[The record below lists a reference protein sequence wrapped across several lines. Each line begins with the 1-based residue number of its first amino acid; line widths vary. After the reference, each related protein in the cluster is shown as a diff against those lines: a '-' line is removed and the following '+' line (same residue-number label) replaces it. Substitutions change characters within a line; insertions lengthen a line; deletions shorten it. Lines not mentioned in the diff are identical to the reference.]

1 MGKVLNFL
9 GKKVT
14 DTLSGVLLDLHKLA
28 KEIEETDFEKE
39 FNTMKQTF
47 KDLLKKKDDEYVL
60 EVKYDRET
68 QTLQFKIEDD
78 TLTVIVEEK
87 TENGNFNSKSTT
99 TVTIPSDVLVD
110 KITQEYDSENKIM
123 FFKMKKTNVEEQPTT
138 FSMRRTETV
147 EEEFEPIGET
157 KPKEENEVEIV
168 VETPKTKS
176 NKPMTSDELLKVIVG
191 MYKDGASFR
200 AISKEVGL
208 SDKTVAKY
216 IKRVLNKG

>member
-47 KDLLKKKDDEYVL
+47 KDLLKKKDNEYVL

-68 QTLQFKIEDD
+68 QTLKFKIEDD

-123 FFKMKKTNVEEQPTT
+123 FFKMKKTNVEEQPT
-138 FSMRRTETV
+138 V

-157 KPKEENEVEIV
+157 QPKEEIV
-168 VETPKTKS
+168 VETPKS

-200 AISKEVGL
+200 TISKEVGL

>member
-28 KEIEETDFEKE
+28 KEIEETDFEQE

-47 KDLLKKKDDEYVL
+47 KDLLKKKDNEYVL

-123 FFKMKKTNVEEQPTT
+123 LFKMKKTNVEEQPT
-138 FSMRRTETV
+138 V

-157 KPKEENEVEIV
+157 QPKEEIV
-168 VETPKTKS
+168 VETQKS

-216 IKRVLNKG
+216 IKRVLNKE

>member
-47 KDLLKKKDDEYVL
+47 KDLLKKKDNEYVL

-123 FFKMKKTNVEEQPTT
+123 LFKMKKTNVEEQPTT
-138 FSMRRTETV
+138 FSMRRTETL

-157 KPKEENEVEIV
+157 QPKEEIV
-168 VETPKTKS
+168 VETTKS
-176 NKPMTSDELLKVIVG
+176 NKPMTSDELLKIIVG

>member
-123 FFKMKKTNVEEQPTT
+123 LFKMKKTNVEEQPT
-138 FSMRRTETV
+138 V

-157 KPKEENEVEIV
+157 QPKEEIV
-168 VETPKTKS
+168 VETPKS

>member
-1 MGKVLNFL
+1 LNFL

-123 FFKMKKTNVEEQPTT
+123 LFKMKKTNVEEQPT
-138 FSMRRTETV
+138 V

-157 KPKEENEVEIV
+157 QPKEEIV
-168 VETPKTKS
+168 VETPKS

>member
-123 FFKMKKTNVEEQPTT
+123 LFKMKKTNVEEQPT
-138 FSMRRTETV
+138 V

-157 KPKEENEVEIV
+157 QPKEEIV
-168 VETPKTKS
+168 VETPKS
-176 NKPMTSDELLKVIVG
+176 NKPMSSDELLKVIVG

>member
-68 QTLQFKIEDD
+68 QTLKFKIEDD

-123 FFKMKKTNVEEQPTT
+123 LFKMKKTNVEEQPT
-138 FSMRRTETV
+138 V

-157 KPKEENEVEIV
+157 QPKEEIV
-168 VETPKTKS
+168 VEIPKS

-216 IKRVLNKG
+216 IKRVLNKE

>member
-47 KDLLKKKDDEYVL
+47 KDLLKKKDNEYVL

-123 FFKMKKTNVEEQPTT
+123 LFKMKKTNVEEQPT
-138 FSMRRTETV
+138 V

-157 KPKEENEVEIV
+157 QPKEEIV
-168 VETPKTKS
+168 VETPKS

>member
-47 KDLLKKKDDEYVL
+47 KDLLKKKDNEYVL

-123 FFKMKKTNVEEQPTT
+123 LFKMKKTNVEEQPT
-138 FSMRRTETV
+138 V

-157 KPKEENEVEIV
+157 QPKEEIV
-168 VETPKTKS
+168 VETPKS

-200 AISKEVGL
+200 TISKEVGL

>member
-47 KDLLKKKDDEYVL
+47 KDLLKKKDNEYVL

-87 TENGNFNSKSTT
+87 TENGNFNSKSTI

-123 FFKMKKTNVEEQPTT
+123 LFKMKKTNVEEQPT
-138 FSMRRTETV
+138 V

-157 KPKEENEVEIV
+157 QPKEEIV
-168 VETPKTKS
+168 VETPKS

-200 AISKEVGL
+200 TISKEVGL

>member
-47 KDLLKKKDDEYVL
+47 KDLLKKKNDEYIL

-123 FFKMKKTNVEEQPTT
+123 LFKMKKTNVEEQPTA
-138 FSMRRTETV
+138 

-157 KPKEENEVEIV
+157 QPKEEIV
-168 VETPKTKS
+168 VETPKS

>member
-14 DTLSGVLLDLHKLA
+14 NTLSGVLLDLHKLA

-47 KDLLKKKDDEYVL
+47 KDLLKKKDNEYVL
-60 EVKYDRET
+60 EVKYDREA

-123 FFKMKKTNVEEQPTT
+123 FFKMKKTNVEEQPT
-138 FSMRRTETV
+138 V

-157 KPKEENEVEIV
+157 QPKEEIV
-168 VETPKTKS
+168 VETPKS

>member
-47 KDLLKKKDDEYVL
+47 KDLLKKKNDEYVL

-123 FFKMKKTNVEEQPTT
+123 LFKMKKTNVEEQPT
-138 FSMRRTETV
+138 V

-157 KPKEENEVEIV
+157 QPKEEIV
-168 VETPKTKS
+168 VETPKS

>member
-87 TENGNFNSKSTT
+87 KENGDFKSTT

-123 FFKMKKTNVEEQPTT
+123 LFKMKKTNVEEQPTT
-138 FSMRRTETV
+138 FSMRINKTV
-147 EEEFEPIGET
+147 EEEFEQIGET
-157 KPKEENEVEIV
+157 QPKEENEVEIV

-216 IKRVLNKG
+216 IKRVLNKE

>member
-47 KDLLKKKDDEYVL
+47 KDLLKKKDNEYVL

-123 FFKMKKTNVEEQPTT
+123 LFKMKKTNVEEQPT
-138 FSMRRTETV
+138 V

-157 KPKEENEVEIV
+157 QPKEEIV
-168 VETPKTKS
+168 VETQKS

>member
-47 KDLLKKKDDEYVL
+47 KDLLKKKDNEYVL

-123 FFKMKKTNVEEQPTT
+123 LFKMKKTNVEEQPTT
-138 FSMRRTETV
+138 FSMRRTETL

-157 KPKEENEVEIV
+157 QPKEEIV
-168 VETPKTKS
+168 VETPKS

-216 IKRVLNKG
+216 IKRVLNKE

>member
-47 KDLLKKKDDEYVL
+47 KDLLKKKDNEYVL

-68 QTLQFKIEDD
+68 QTLKFKIEDD

-123 FFKMKKTNVEEQPTT
+123 LFKMKKTNVEEQPT
-138 FSMRRTETV
+138 V

-157 KPKEENEVEIV
+157 QPKEEIV
-168 VETPKTKS
+168 VETPKS